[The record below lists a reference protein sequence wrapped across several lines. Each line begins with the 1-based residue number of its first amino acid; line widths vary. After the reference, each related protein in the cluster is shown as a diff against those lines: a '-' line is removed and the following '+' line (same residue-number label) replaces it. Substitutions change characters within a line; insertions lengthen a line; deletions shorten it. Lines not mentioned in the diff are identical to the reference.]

1 MQLHNPHIGKQRGTS
16 LIGLMVGVVLAMI
29 GILAGVNLYE
39 NMIRTSVQTRSD
51 AALEGQIASSMLTL
65 QLELQSA
72 GFGIVKD
79 PAVAHIAQTADSI
92 YWRYAVDNVAQCRG
106 FRIVNSAEGL
116 RRELQLLKLKIG
128 CNTTAVLTTFN
139 WSDAGVE
146 TTTIAE
152 FHKSITAVSEL
163 PAINVAPITPQS
175 CFPYGMGTKAV
186 HPMVTITADNVA
198 ITEAKRLDATA
209 AGPTAPYRYDIC
221 LPNL

>member
-1 MQLHNPHIGKQRGTS
+1 LQLHNPYIGKQRGTS
-16 LIGLMVGVVLAMI
+16 LVGLMVGVVLAMI

-39 NMIRTSVQTRSD
+39 NAIRTSVQTRSD

-79 PAVAHIAQTADSI
+79 PAIAHIAQTADSI
-92 YWRYAVDNVAQCRG
+92 YWRYVANGNQCRG
-106 FRIVNSAEGL
+106 FRIVNAADGL
-116 RRELQLLKLKIG
+116 RRELQLLKLKTG

-139 WSDAGVE
+139 WTDAGVE

-152 FHKSITAVSEL
+152 FHKSTTALSEL
-163 PAINVAPITPQS
+163 PAINVAPITSQS
-175 CFPYGMGTKAV
+175 CFPYGMGTKAA